1 MHKPGSKHDSK
12 TFESN
17 YKEQV
22 DKWKLMKSID
32 KESVSPSFGRARLSD
47 GYGLV
52 KPNRKSVVEVSLESK
67 LETLKRKYTS
77 TGKDDDKP
85 VKVGQLMPQR

>member
-1 MHKPGSKHDSK
+1 
-12 TFESN
+12 
-17 YKEQV
+17 
-22 DKWKLMKSID
+22 MKSID